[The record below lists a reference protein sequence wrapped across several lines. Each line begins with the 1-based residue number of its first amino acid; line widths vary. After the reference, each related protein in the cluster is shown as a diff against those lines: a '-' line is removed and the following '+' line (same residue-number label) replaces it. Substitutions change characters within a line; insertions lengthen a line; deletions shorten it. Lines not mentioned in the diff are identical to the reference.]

1 MRQSI
6 RELKDKRVSFV
17 FRPSTIEAAKKV
29 AYMTRQP
36 FNDVVNML
44 LEQYVDEHTD
54 LIAKYDQIF
63 GEDDRNDT

>member
-1 MRQSI
+1 MKQPI
-6 RELKDKRVSFV
+6 QELKNKRVSFV

-44 LEQYVDEHTD
+44 LEQYAAAHPE
-54 LIAKYDQIF
+54 LIAEYNRIF
-63 GEDDRNDT
+63 GEGDKQ

>member
-1 MRQSI
+1 MRQPI
-6 RELKDKRVSFV
+6 RELRDKRVSFV

-36 FNDVVNML
+36 FNDAVNML
-44 LEQYVDEHTD
+44 LEQYAAEHID

-63 GEDDRNDT
+63 GEDDKK

>member
-1 MRQSI
+1 M
-6 RELKDKRVSFV
+6 

-44 LEQYVDEHTD
+44 LDQYVDEHID

-63 GEDDRNDT
+63 GEDDEQ